1 MAKSRSSGRED
12 KPLEQSMEPDAR
24 CGPGPG
30 GPPGGAVAAG
40 RAGRSSGAIGQ
51 RAVLIGRYASDA
63 EVVSPCS
70 PAAPCAQGH
79 FCDEHFG
86 LCLPARPAG
95 HYCRHDPHCARGLVC
110 MFGKCQ
116 QPAPPGQDGAR
127 CQRDEECGAGGCCA
141 RQHGERV
148 CQRRLALAQS
158 CHVPPGGLAFSINQV
173 CPCQAG
179 LVCRPS
185 VPAREKAFEYRPEKS
200 EWRCRQP

>member
-1 MAKSRSSGRED
+1 MVTSPAILCLVAWLLPPAAGHLWAWMFSL
-12 KPLEQSMEPDAR
+12 PQHPPDAAALGR
-24 CGPGPG
+24 NPGPG
-30 GPPGGAVAAG
+30 
-40 RAGRSSGAIGQ
+40 SNME
-51 RAVLIGRYASDA
+51 
-63 EVVSPCS
+63 EVTQCS

-95 HYCRHDPHCARGLVC
+95 QFCRRDPHCAHGLLC

-116 QPAPPGQDGAR
+116 QPVPPGQEGAR
-127 CQRDEECGAGGCCA
+127 CQRDEDCGAGGCCA
-141 RQHGERV
+141 RQHGEFV

-185 VPAREKAFEYRPEKS
+185 PPGRQKAFEYQLEKM

>member
-1 MAKSRSSGRED
+1 MVTSTAILCLVAWLLPPATGHLWAWMFSLPQNS
-12 KPLEQSMEPDAR
+12 PDAAALGR
-24 CGPGPG
+24 RSG
-30 GPPGGAVAAG
+30 GE
-40 RAGRSSGAIGQ
+40 
-51 RAVLIGRYASDA
+51 LE
-63 EVVSPCS
+63 EVTPCS
-70 PAAPCAQGH
+70 PATPCAQDH

-95 HYCRHDPHCARGLVC
+95 HYCRHDPHCAHGLVC

-116 QPAPPGQDGAR
+116 QPVPPGQDGAR

-148 CQRRLALAQS
+148 CQRRLALSQS

-185 VPAREKAFEYRPEKS
+185 VPAR
-200 EWRCRQP
+200 Q